1 MFQIYTKIIATI
13 FLMLLL
19 SIAVLGQQKPEPAK
33 SPEYV
38 ELGGFKGK
46 IFEIKNGDPSS
57 IASIINPLGS
67 GFKGAIIKASRNPNL
82 ITVRDFPENIAAI
95 EEAIKR
101 LDVTPPA
108 KPPQPAFERPPNL
121 EMRLFLLIASNKEGA
136 SNQYP
141 DEIKDVLKQLQSTL
155 NYKNYYLL
163 TPIVQRVF
171 APAGARGEGVVT
183 VGAPL
188 YPRDISAKYTYQ
200 IHRFYSETPVEDN
213 KNFLLDNFQFN
224 ITSLNAGDYALFG
237 TAGIS
242 NQVRLRDGEK
252 VVLGTASLLDK
263 SLVLVIS
270 VKIVP

>member
-1 MFQIYTKIIATI
+1 MFRGNTKIIATF
-13 FLMLLL
+13 FLFLLV
-19 SIAVLGQQKPEPAK
+19 STAALGQQKQEPAK

-46 IFEIKNGDPSS
+46 IFEIKNGDPNS

-67 GFKGAIIKASRNPNL
+67 GFKGAIIKPSRDPNL

-141 DEIKDVLKQLQSTL
+141 DELKDVLKQLQTTL

-163 TPIVQRVF
+163 TPIVQRVY
-171 APAGARGEGVVT
+171 APAGAHGEGVTT
-183 VGAPL
+183 VGFPL
-188 YPRDISAKYTYQ
+188 YPRDTYAKYEYS
-200 IHRFYSETPVEDN
+200 IRRFESQAEN
-213 KNFLLDNFQFN
+213 RKNFLLDNFQFK
-224 ITSLNAGDYALFG
+224 IYGYRPDDVLFG
-237 TAGIS
+237 NAVIS
-242 NQVRLRDGEK
+242 NQVTLRDGEK
-252 VVLGTASLLDK
+252 VVMGTASLLDK

-270 VKIVP
+270 VKVVP